1 MGKTDKRVRREAGNF
16 FSEAT
21 EWDLYRQG
29 WWLLSQ
35 NAWPSSQ
42 CETFPKYAAL

>member
-29 WWLLSQ
+29 WWLLPQ